1 MKLPRILTAP
11 WRAVKN
17 PLFLYQHHRQI
28 HALRVALAFLFGL
41 MINLSFPIQH
51 GSWMLVTI
59 VVMLGNVPHLG
70 AVAQKTRQRTVGT
83 TVGALAGLLALALY
97 GVSPFFSFAWMVLVI
112 LLSAYHAIGKAGYTA
127 LTVGITLVIVAGVG
141 DGTEDESLWRTANV
155 ALGSLISML
164 AASFFPQRALDH
176 WRFLLSDNLRESA
189 LIYSHI
195 ARRVPLDTEAALGR
209 FNTRL
214 VAMRG
219 LISAAASECE
229 QSAVSF
235 ESIQR
240 GQRTLYSLFDR
251 MDDIAEK
258 TAVLADGGRQR
269 QSIVKALFR
278 AAHGI
283 RFLHADLLLN
293 ALPEPAPKERMPGA
307 CDWLSA
313 ELSQTTSR
321 LCDELLL
328 LMPAILAIQQPLLTL
343 SKEKALRNLED

>member
-1 MKLPRILTAP
+1 MKLAKILTAP

-97 GVSPFFSFAWMVLVI
+97 GVSPLFSFAWMVLVI

-141 DGTEDESLWRTANV
+141 DGTVAESLWRTANV
-155 ALGSLISML
+155 ALGSLISIM
-164 AASFFPQRALDH
+164 AASLFPQRALDH

-195 ARRVPLDTEAALGR
+195 ARRVPLDTEASLGR

-229 QSAVSF
+229 QTSVSF

-240 GQRTLYSLFDR
+240 CQRTLYSLFDR
-251 MDDIAEK
+251 MDDIADS
-258 TAVLADGGRQR
+258 TAALADGGQQR
-269 QSIVKALFR
+269 QAIVKALFR

-283 RFLHADLLLN
+283 RFLHSDLLLN
-293 ALPEPAPKERMPGA
+293 VLPAPLLKAQAPGA

-313 ELSQTTSR
+313 ELSQTTTR

-328 LMPAILAIQQPLLTL
+328 LMPAILATQRTLLAL
-343 SKEKALRNLED
+343 SQEAAMRGRD